1 MTERWTTSKDK
12 LARAAAVS
20 GLAAGLTATSLIG
33 GPTANAWCV
42 GISGI
47 NIGAGCAS
55 TLGNIALGLGPNA
68 VANSNGL
75 SLAVALGDAV
85 ADSTGVL
92 TLAMAGGTS
101 EADTNGIA
109 NVAVAAG
116 TGDVTAI
123 AGSLASDFLNFAVN
137 FGNATSPAVS
147 LVEADFGG
155 LNVAANLGGNANSQN
170 GTFFDMTVFAG
181 GASADSRGFGTVA
194 LNLLGNRNDIEAF
207 GVLDAAINL
216 GGLFAFPNGSNTTI
230 HVGQIATNEPAN
242 LGVGFNWQPP
252 VITPACEGLCG
263 NTVTSNGN
271 LGIAGAIGL
280 VNETVAVTGPRIAI
294 NTPLNPPA
302 LAATAASSTVAKARA
317 SLRPASSTLGKASAS
332 PAGSTLA
339 KARASLSP
347 ASSKKNAVGGTQ
359 AKSSVKSVS
368 DRLTTSAKKLSARVG
383 KVTGAGTKS
392 GAAGSK

>member
-230 HVGQIATNEPAN
+230 HVGEIATNEPAN

-317 SLRPASSTLGKASAS
+317 SL
-332 PAGSTLA
+332 
-339 KARASLSP
+339 SP

-383 KVTGAGTKS
+383 KVASAGTKS

>member
-1 MTERWTTSKDK
+1 MDERWTTSKDK
-12 LARAAAVS
+12 LTRAAAVS

-85 ADSTGVL
+85 ADSTGIV
-92 TLAMAGGTS
+92 TLALAGGTS

-137 FGNATSPAVS
+137 FGNATSPATS

-194 LNLLGNRNDIEAF
+194 LNLFGNRNDIEAF
-207 GVLDAAINL
+207 GVLDAAINV
-216 GGLFAFPNGSNTTI
+216 GGLLTFPNGSNTTI
-230 HVGQIATNEPAN
+230 HVGEIETNEPAN
-242 LGVGFNWQPP
+242 LSVGFNWQPP
-252 VITPACEGLCG
+252 FITPACEGLCG
-263 NTVTSNGN
+263 NTVTTTGN

-280 VNETVAVTGPRIAI
+280 VNEDVAVTGPGIAI
-294 NTPLNPPA
+294 HTPLNPPA

-317 SLRPASSTLGKASAS
+317 SLRPASSTLG
-332 PAGSTLA
+332 

-368 DRLTTSAKKLSARVG
+368 DRLTTSAKKLSARAG
-383 KVTGAGTKS
+383 KVTSAGTKS

>member
-155 LNVAANLGGNANSQN
+155 LNVAANLGGNANSQKRRPLGAATSGSPARCPN
-170 GTFFDMTVFAG
+170 LPRDKVFLAFLLRSLSAAHG
-181 GASADSRGFGTVA
+181 GFLRGLQNDLAAALPASLVAHRPPTAYSRG
-194 LNLLGNRNDIEAF
+194 
-207 GVLDAAINL
+207 
-216 GGLFAFPNGSNTTI
+216 
-230 HVGQIATNEPAN
+230 
-242 LGVGFNWQPP
+242 
-252 VITPACEGLCG
+252 
-263 NTVTSNGN
+263 
-271 LGIAGAIGL
+271 
-280 VNETVAVTGPRIAI
+280 
-294 NTPLNPPA
+294 
-302 LAATAASSTVAKARA
+302 SSREHA
-317 SLRPASSTLGKASAS
+317 
-332 PAGSTLA
+332 
-339 KARASLSP
+339 
-347 ASSKKNAVGGTQ
+347 
-359 AKSSVKSVS
+359 
-368 DRLTTSAKKLSARVG
+368 
-383 KVTGAGTKS
+383 
-392 GAAGSK
+392 